1 MNNAF
6 WVGFGGILGI
16 LAGLG
21 LITAVLSLG
30 FLAQAFLRATYTV
43 LKERRRGGR

>member
-6 WVGFGGILGI
+6 LTGFWGILGV

-21 LITAVLSLG
+21 LIIAVLSLG

-43 LKERRRGGR
+43 LRERRRR